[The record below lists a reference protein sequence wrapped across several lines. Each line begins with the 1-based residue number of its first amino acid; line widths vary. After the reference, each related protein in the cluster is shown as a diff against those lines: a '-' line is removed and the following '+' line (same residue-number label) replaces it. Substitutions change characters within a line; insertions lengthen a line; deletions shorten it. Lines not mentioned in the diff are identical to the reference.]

1 MSVAIRRSS
10 QVLAAF
16 NHAAYTFRSF
26 SAADWRA
33 MAQECLRQ
41 AEDRTCVDC
50 GGDMSLSLHAVGSQ
64 SPEKREHR
72 RRGDRWSCR

>member
-1 MSVAIRRSS
+1 M
-10 QVLAAF
+10 

-33 MAQECLRQ
+33 MAEECRLQ

-50 GGDMSLSLHAVGSQ
+50 GEDMSLNAERDKQ
-64 SPEKREHR
+64 PPEREHR
-72 RRGDRWSCR
+72 LRGDRWSCK